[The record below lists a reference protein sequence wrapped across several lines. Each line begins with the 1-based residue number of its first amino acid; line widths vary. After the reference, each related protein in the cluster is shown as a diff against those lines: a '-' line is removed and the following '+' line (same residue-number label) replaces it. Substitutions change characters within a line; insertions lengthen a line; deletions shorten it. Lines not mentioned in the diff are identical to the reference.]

1 MLIFALVFFILI
13 MTKNK
18 IAIIVAGGKGL
29 RMQTIIPKQFI
40 EILGKPVLMHTIE
53 AFYRYDS
60 AIQLIIVL
68 PEFQI
73 EFWKSLCKKHIF
85 ELPHRIVAGGQTRYQ
100 SVKNGLDTIT
110 GPGLVAVHDGV
121 RPFVSIQTI
130 TRCFDEADKYGTAIP
145 VMNLEE
151 SIRQV
156 YENSSLSVDRRSYK
170 LVQTPQVFDINI
182 LKKAYEQS
190 FSPLFTD
197 DASVVEASGTEIR
210 LVEGNRENIKI
221 TTGFD
226 LVLAETIL
234 NTEYLK
240 SN

>member
-1 MLIFALVFFILI
+1 MLIFALVFFIHI

-68 PEFQI
+68 PEYQI
-73 EFWKSLCKKHIF
+73 EFWKSLCKKHDF
-85 ELPHRIVAGGQTRYQ
+85 KLPHHIVAGGQTRYQ
-100 SVKNGLDTIT
+100 SVKNGLNTIDSSA
-110 GPGLVAVHDGV
+110 LIAIHDGV

-130 TRCFDEADKYGTAIP
+130 ARCFDEADKNGSAIP

-151 SIRQV
+151 SIRRV
-156 YENSSLSVDRRSYK
+156 DENRSFSVDRTSYK
-170 LVQTPQVFDINI
+170 LVQTPQVFNSDI
-182 LKKAYEQS
+182 LKKAYKQKL
-190 FSPLFTD
+190 SPLFTD
-197 DASVVEASGTEIR
+197 DASVVEALGEKIH

-226 LVLAETIL
+226 LMVAETIL
-234 NTEYLK
+234 NFESLK